1 MQLPWANVEPYSLK
15 YIHTGACFDAALGR
29 IDKLKILGLDYPTP
43 DGTCIRD
50 YIHVMD
56 LVDAHIAA
64 LKVAETPTL
73 QPLVYN
79 VGVGKGYSVR
89 EFVNACL
96 KVSVYAC
103 FSIIYVCR
111 DSSQLRLCMPWQ

>member
-1 MQLPWANVEPYSLK
+1 M
-15 YIHTGACFDAALGR
+15 
-29 IDKLKILGLDYPTP
+29 GLDYPTP

-73 QPLVYN
+73 QPLIYN

-96 KVSVYAC
+96 KVSSFVYAV
-103 FSIIYVCR
+103 S
-111 DSSQLRLCMPWQ
+111 DEAL